1 MVQARHGCSLLGNAD
16 SGTSRAAA
24 GQNHSRNE
32 LPETHIRDEDVPTL
46 FPFSII
52 GERSPASSMLLTL
65 IARN

>member
-1 MVQARHGCSLLGNAD
+1 
-16 SGTSRAAA
+16 
-24 GQNHSRNE
+24 

-52 GERSPASSMLLTL
+52 GERSPASSMLLML